1 MVIGITGPAGSGK
14 STVSKI
20 IKTIYKNK
28 ASIIDVDRLG
38 HEVLTYLFIKEKL
51 KENFGDEI
59 FDDNNNISRSKLG
72 EIVFSNKE
80 KLELLNQIKEK
91 LELLNQIV
99 HPEILKKTE
108 QIVKKISNKNDIII
122 VDAALLFK
130 IGVDKLC
137 DKIIY
142 VDAPEELR
150 IKRLSENR
158 GIPLK
163 RSKNI
168 VESQDYKDYKHYD
181 FKIWNAGNFDQL
193 YKEIEKIIQ
202 NL

>member
-72 EIVFSNKE
+72 EIVFSN
-80 KLELLNQIKEK
+80 KEK

>member
-1 MVIGITGPAGSGK
+1 MLVIGITGPAGSGK

-20 IKTIYKNK
+20 IKKICEDK

-38 HEVLTYLFIKEKL
+38 HEVLTYFFIKEKL
-51 KENFGDEI
+51 KEIFGEEI
-59 FDDNNNISRSKLG
+59 FDDDNNISRSKLG

-80 KLELLNQIKEK
+80 KLELLNQI
-91 LELLNQIV
+91 V

-108 QIVKKISNKNDIII
+108 QILKKISNKNDIIM

-130 IGVDKLC
+130 IGLDKLC

-158 GIPLK
+158 GIPLEK
-163 RSKNI
+163 AKNI
-168 VESQDYKDYKHYD
+168 VKSQEYINSERCD
-181 FKIWNAGNFDQL
+181 FKILNIGNFDKL
-193 YKEIEKIIQ
+193 YKETEKIIQ

>member
-20 IKTIYKNK
+20 IKKICEDK

-38 HEVLTYLFIKEKL
+38 HEVLTYFFIKEKL
-51 KENFGDEI
+51 KEIFGEEI
-59 FDDNNNISRSKLG
+59 FDDDNNISRSKLG

-80 KLELLNQIKEK
+80 KLELLNQI
-91 LELLNQIV
+91 V

-108 QIVKKISNKNDIII
+108 QILKKISNKNDIIM

-130 IGVDKLC
+130 IGLDKLC

-158 GIPLK
+158 GIPLEK
-163 RSKNI
+163 AKNI
-168 VESQDYKDYKHYD
+168 VKSQEYINSERCD
-181 FKIWNAGNFDQL
+181 FKILNIGNFDKL
-193 YKEIEKIIQ
+193 YKETEKIIQ

>member
-20 IKTIYKNK
+20 IKKIYSDK

-38 HEVLTYLFIKEKL
+38 HEVLTYFFIKEKL

-59 FDDNNNISRSKLG
+59 FDDDNNISRTKLG

-80 KLELLNQIKEK
+80 KLEV
-91 LELLNQIV
+91 LNQIV

-108 QIVKKISNKNDIII
+108 QILKKTLNKNDIII
-122 VDAALLFK
+122 LDAALLFK
-130 IGVDKLC
+130 IGLDKLC

-150 IKRLSENR
+150 IKRLSE
-158 GIPLK
+158 K
-163 RSKNI
+163 RSIPFERAKNI
-168 VESQDYKDYKHYD
+168 VKSQEHLNSEYYD
-181 FKIWNAGNFDQL
+181 FKIWNIGNFDQL
-193 YKEIEKIIQ
+193 YKETEKIIQ

>member
-38 HEVLTYLFIKEKL
+38 HEVLTYFFIKEKL
-51 KENFGDEI
+51 KEIFGEEI
-59 FDDNNNISRSKLG
+59 LDDDNNISRSKLG

-80 KLELLNQIKEK
+80 KLELLNQI
-91 LELLNQIV
+91 V

-108 QIVKKISNKNDIII
+108 QILKKISNKNDIIM

-130 IGVDKLC
+130 IGLDKLC

-158 GIPLK
+158 GIPLEK
-163 RSKNI
+163 AKNI
-168 VESQDYKDYKHYD
+168 VKSQEYINSERCD
-181 FKIWNAGNFDQL
+181 FKILNIGNFDKL
-193 YKEIEKIIQ
+193 YKETEKIIQ

>member
-20 IKTIYKNK
+20 IKNIYGDK

-38 HEVLTYLFIKEKL
+38 HEVLTYFFIKEKL
-51 KENFGDEI
+51 KENFGEEI
-59 FDDNNNISRSKLG
+59 FDDDNNISRSKLG
-72 EIVFSNKE
+72 EIVFSDKE
-80 KLELLNQIKEK
+80 KLELLNK
-91 LELLNQIV
+91 IV

-108 QIVKKISNKNDIII
+108 QILKEISNKNDIII
-122 VDAALLFK
+122 IDAALLFK
-130 IGVDKLC
+130 IGLDKLC

-150 IKRLSENR
+150 IKRLSEKR
-158 GIPLK
+158 GIPLEK
-163 RSKNI
+163 SKNI
-168 VESQDYKDYKHYD
+168 VKSQEHINSKRCD
-181 FKIWNAGNFDQL
+181 FKILNIGNFDQL
-193 YKEIEKIIQ
+193 YKETEKIIQ

>member
-20 IKTIYKNK
+20 IKKIYRDK

-38 HEVLTYLFIKEKL
+38 HEVLTYFFIKEKL
-51 KENFGDEI
+51 KENFGEEI
-59 FDDNNNISRSKLG
+59 FDDDNNISRSKLG

-80 KLELLNQIKEK
+80 KLELLNK
-91 LELLNQIV
+91 IV

-108 QIVKKISNKNDIII
+108 QILKKISNKNDIII
-122 VDAALLFK
+122 IDAALLFK
-130 IGVDKLC
+130 IGLDKLC

-150 IKRLSENR
+150 IKRLSEKR
-158 GIPLK
+158 GIPLEK
-163 RSKNI
+163 AKNI
-168 VESQDYKDYKHYD
+168 VKSQEHINSERCD
-181 FKIWNAGNFDQL
+181 FKIWNIGNFDQL
-193 YKEIEKIIQ
+193 YKETEKIIQ

>member
-20 IKTIYKNK
+20 IKNIYGDK

-38 HEVLTYLFIKEKL
+38 HEVLTYFFIKEKL
-51 KENFGDEI
+51 KENFGEEI
-59 FDDNNNISRSKLG
+59 FDDDNNISRSKLG

-80 KLELLNQIKEK
+80 KLELLNK
-91 LELLNQIV
+91 IV

-108 QIVKKISNKNDIII
+108 QILKEISNKNDIII

-130 IGVDKLC
+130 IGLDKLC

-150 IKRLSENR
+150 IKRLSEKR
-158 GIPLK
+158 GIPLEK
-163 RSKNI
+163 AKNI
-168 VESQDYKDYKHYD
+168 VKSQEHINSKRCD
-181 FKIWNAGNFDQL
+181 FKILNIGNFDQL
-193 YKEIEKIIQ
+193 YKETEKIIQ

>member
-20 IKTIYKNK
+20 IKKIYRDK

-38 HEVLTYLFIKEKL
+38 HEVLTYFFIKEKL

-59 FDDNNNISRSKLG
+59 LDDDNNISRTKLG

-80 KLELLNQIKEK
+80 KLKV
-91 LELLNQIV
+91 LNQIV

-108 QIVKKISNKNDIII
+108 QILKKISNKNDIII
-122 VDAALLFK
+122 IDAALLFK
-130 IGVDKLC
+130 IGLDKLC

-150 IKRLSENR
+150 IKRLSEKR
-158 GIPLK
+158 GIPLE

-168 VESQDYKDYKHYD
+168 VKSQEHINSEYYD
-181 FKIWNAGNFDQL
+181 FKIWNIGNFDQL
-193 YKEIEKIIQ
+193 YKETKKIIQ

>member
-20 IKTIYKNK
+20 IKKIYSDK

-38 HEVLTYLFIKEKL
+38 HEVLTYFFIKKKL

-59 FDDNNNISRSKLG
+59 FDDDNNISRTKLG

-80 KLELLNQIKEK
+80 KLEV
-91 LELLNQIV
+91 LNQIV

-108 QIVKKISNKNDIII
+108 QILKKTLNKNDIII
-122 VDAALLFK
+122 LDAALLFK
-130 IGVDKLC
+130 IGLDKLC

-150 IKRLSENR
+150 IKRLSEKR
-158 GIPLK
+158 GIPLE
-163 RSKNI
+163 RAKNI
-168 VESQDYKDYKHYD
+168 VKSQEHVNSEYYD
-181 FKIWNAGNFDQL
+181 FKIWNIGNFDQL
-193 YKEIEKIIQ
+193 YKETEKIIQ

>member
-1 MVIGITGPAGSGK
+1 LVIGITGPAGSGK

-20 IKTIYKNK
+20 IKKICEDK

-38 HEVLTYLFIKEKL
+38 HEVLTYFFIKEKL
-51 KENFGDEI
+51 KEIFGEEI
-59 FDDNNNISRSKLG
+59 FDDDNNISRSKLG

-80 KLELLNQIKEK
+80 KLELLNQI
-91 LELLNQIV
+91 V

-108 QIVKKISNKNDIII
+108 QILKKISNKNDIIM

-130 IGVDKLC
+130 IGLDKLC

-158 GIPLK
+158 GIPLEK
-163 RSKNI
+163 AKNI
-168 VESQDYKDYKHYD
+168 VKSQEYINSERCD
-181 FKIWNAGNFDQL
+181 FKILNIGNFDKL
-193 YKEIEKIIQ
+193 YKETEKIIQ

>member
-1 MVIGITGPAGSGK
+1 LVIGITGPAGSGK

-38 HEVLTYLFIKEKL
+38 HEVLTYFFIKEKL
-51 KENFGDEI
+51 KEIFGEEI
-59 FDDNNNISRSKLG
+59 LDDDNNISRSKLG

-80 KLELLNQIKEK
+80 KLELLNQI
-91 LELLNQIV
+91 V

-108 QIVKKISNKNDIII
+108 QILKKISNKNDIIM

-130 IGVDKLC
+130 IGLDKLC

-158 GIPLK
+158 GIPLEK
-163 RSKNI
+163 AKNI
-168 VESQDYKDYKHYD
+168 VKSQEYINSERCD
-181 FKIWNAGNFDQL
+181 FKILNIGNFDKL
-193 YKEIEKIIQ
+193 YKETEKIISK
-202 NL
+202 LMRRCLE